1 LKNSAP
7 PPDRPATH
15 YHFQG
20 DFMKRAIIILV
31 VAAIVAVELV
41 PMFMDMQL

>member
-1 LKNSAP
+1 LKTSAP
-7 PPDRPATH
+7 PPDRLGRQFR
-15 YHFQG
+15 FQG

-31 VAAIVAVELV
+31 VAALVAVELV